1 MKSEKWRK
9 LMNQAYIVAT
19 ARTPIGRF
27 GGVLKDFS
35 PSDLGAHVMKAAL
48 ARANLSGDVLDMYIF
63 GNVLRA
69 GHGQLVPRQAAVKA
83 GIPQTIDGYAVD
95 MVCSSG
101 MMSVMN
107 GAMMVK
113 SGEADLVLAG
123 GMESMSQAGFFLSH
137 RARWGY
143 KFLLGKPEQLKDVL
157 QYDGLTDPIE
167 DEGMGNETE
176 RLAAEYGVTREE
188 VDEIAYYSH
197 KRAAAATEKGIFKT
211 EIVPVEVKTRKG
223 TTLLDRDEGIRPSTT
238 PETLAKLRPAFT
250 ADGILTAGNA
260 SQISDGAAAL
270 LIASE
275 TAVKQ
280 HNLTPI
286 ARIIGGSWAA
296 VDSWRFAEAPIPAVR
311 KLVAKHNLS
320 ISDFDLVENNEA
332 FAVNTI
338 LMNRELGVPT
348 EKLNIYGSGISLGH
362 PIGCTGARIIIT
374 LLTGL
379 QNEQGK
385 LGLASLC
392 HGMGGGTAV
401 AVERL

>member
-1 MKSEKWRK
+1 MHE
-9 LMNQAYIVAT
+9 AYIVAT

-27 GGVLKDFS
+27 GGGLKEFS

-48 ARANLSGDVLDMYIF
+48 ARANVSGDALDMYIF

-69 GHGQLVPRQAAVKA
+69 GHGQLLPRQAAVKA

-107 GAMMVK
+107 AAMMIK

-157 QYDGLTDPIE
+157 EYDGLTDPIE
-167 DEGMGNETE
+167 NDGMGNETE

-188 VDEIAYYSH
+188 VDEVAFYSH
-197 KRAAAATEKGIFKT
+197 KRAAVATMNNVFKS
-211 EIVPVEVKTRKG
+211 EIVPIEVKTRKG
-223 TTLLDRDEGIRPSTT
+223 TTVLDKDEGIRPDTT
-238 PETLAKLRPAFT
+238 PQTLANLRPAFT
-250 ADGILTAGNA
+250 SEGILTAGNA

-332 FAVNTI
+332 FAVNTV

-362 PIGCTGARIIIT
+362 PIGCTGARIIVT